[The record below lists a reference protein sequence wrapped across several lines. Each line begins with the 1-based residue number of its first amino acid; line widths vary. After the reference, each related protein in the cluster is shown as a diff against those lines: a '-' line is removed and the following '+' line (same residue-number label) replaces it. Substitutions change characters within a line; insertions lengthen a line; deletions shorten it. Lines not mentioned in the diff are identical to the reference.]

1 MAKTKKKDFKIK
13 EHEAKDVPKGSY
25 KDIDWEGQEIEF
37 HSDELKG
44 GTDGSAVVMRFF
56 DFKANSQAF
65 KTRPP
70 SVQEL
75 FNTHSKEIELGL
87 WKDGLKPIVEVQPRF
102 MASKDKKYYRF
113 VIAATPM
120 RGQMVTQTPKT
131 LTEILNENRT
141 APANRVEV

>member
-1 MAKTKKKDFKIK
+1 MAKKNTKDFKIK
-13 EHEAKDVPKGSY
+13 EEGADVPKGSY
-25 KDIDWEGQEIEF
+25 QDIDWEGQEIEF

-44 GTDGSAVVMRFF
+44 GTDGMAVVMRFF
-56 DFKANSQAF
+56 DYKANAQSFKA
-65 KTRPP
+65 RPP

-120 RGQMVTQTPKT
+120 RGQMVNETPKT
-131 LTEILNENRT
+131 LNELLNENRT
-141 APANRVEV
+141 TPADRVKV